1 MASDAEIERFF
12 YLVQVDGLTSR
23 KAMATLKAEGFPDR
37 GLQFWAKERR
47 KAIAEARNLTA
58 ELKRNT
64 GPDGEIYGFRGNC

>member
-12 YLVQVDGLTSR
+12 ELVHVDGLTSR
-23 KAMATLKAEGFPDR
+23 KAMARLMAEGYPDR
-37 GLQFWAKERR
+37 GLSFWAKERR

-58 ELKRNT
+58 ELQRNT